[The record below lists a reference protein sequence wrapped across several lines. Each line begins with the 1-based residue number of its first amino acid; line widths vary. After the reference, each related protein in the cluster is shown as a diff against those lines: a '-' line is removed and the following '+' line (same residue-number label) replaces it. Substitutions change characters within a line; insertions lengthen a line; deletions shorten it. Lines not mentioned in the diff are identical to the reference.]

1 MLRPRVAFCS
11 GRPDRIGTWS
21 RMRLRGACQG
31 LVALESVWEFGKWVW
46 RWAPGVRGVGLRA
59 SEADLPDDWREQIA
73 REAPR
78 GMAEP
83 GCVGWGFGSG
93 RGVVLRASSD
103 DLVAHVCDAAP
114 APRGHPS
121 PYEGEGIGRSGA
133 V

>member
-1 MLRPRVAFCS
+1 MTL
-11 GRPDRIGTWS
+11 S
-21 RMRLRGACQG
+21 RAQHRGARQS
-31 LVALESVWEFGKWVW
+31 LVASESVWEFGE
-46 RWAPGVRGVGLRA
+46 WA
-59 SEADLPDDWREQIA
+59 
-73 REAPR
+73 
-78 GMAEP
+78 
-83 GCVGWGFGSG
+83 FGSG